1 MSDIKAFLED
11 LKQLNESERF
21 DVLVPSL
28 DKKIKFKAYTVKQH
42 KDLVK
47 SLLDSAE
54 GTVSMYKVFNDIIFE
69 NSTEKVNFTLYDRNK
84 ILVDLRKQCVS
95 DTIKI
100 EDKEYNLNDL
110 PEYKFNFKL
119 TDKFTYNGIT
129 VSVSIPSLE
138 EDSKITEKSIQEF
151 NKIGSDDK
159 KVGDSINILL
169 IYELMKF
176 INTIQVEDNIIS
188 LKELG
193 TYDRKN
199 IVDNLPLKLNND
211 ILEYIAK
218 FKEYDQSLFTFS
230 DGAKLI
236 IDASFLSAE

>member
-1 MSDIKAFLED
+1 MSDIKTFLED
-11 LKQLNESERF
+11 LKQLNESEQYG
-21 DVLVPSL
+21 VLVPSL
-28 DKKIKFKAYTVKQH
+28 GKKIKFKAYTVKQH

-47 SLLDSAE
+47 SLLDSVE
-54 GTVSMYKVFNDIIFE
+54 GTVNMYKVFNDIIFE
-69 NSTEKVNFTLYDRNK
+69 NSTEKVDFTLYDRNK

-100 EDKEYNLNDL
+100 EGTEYNLDHL
-110 PEYKFNFKL
+110 PEYKFIFKL
-119 TDKFTYNGIT
+119 ADRFKYNGIT
-129 VSVSIPSLE
+129 VDVSIPSLE

-199 IVDNLPLKLNND
+199 IIDNLPLKLNND

-218 FKEYDQSLFTFS
+218 FKEYDQSLFTFT
-230 DGAKLI
+230 DGAKLT
-236 IDASFLSAE
+236 IDASFLSVE